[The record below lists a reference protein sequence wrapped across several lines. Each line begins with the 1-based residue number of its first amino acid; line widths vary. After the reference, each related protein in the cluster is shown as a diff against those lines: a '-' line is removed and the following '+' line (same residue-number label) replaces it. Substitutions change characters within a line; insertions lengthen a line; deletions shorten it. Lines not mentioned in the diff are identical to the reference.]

1 MFSPA
6 VLASWFRLKYPHIA
20 SGAIASSAPIL
31 EFDDVV
37 PLDSFYHIVSNDF
50 KVRLWLQTLTLAF
63 AGAFLP
69 YPYGYMH

>member
-1 MFSPA
+1 MDQQDSRAYFRTSHDHYRSDTYIMFSPA

-50 KVRLWLQTLTLAF
+50 KV
-63 AGAFLP
+63 
-69 YPYGYMH
+69 